1 MWYVTNDHA
10 AKSLYIL
17 VIHYSLLFTL
27 YDVIEEDKYN
37 QDQLI
42 RRELILSE
50 YACVAFHQTQ

>member
-1 MWYVTNDHA
+1 MTNDHA

-17 VIHYSLLFTL
+17 VIHYYLHCMM

>member
-1 MWYVTNDHA
+1 MTNYHA